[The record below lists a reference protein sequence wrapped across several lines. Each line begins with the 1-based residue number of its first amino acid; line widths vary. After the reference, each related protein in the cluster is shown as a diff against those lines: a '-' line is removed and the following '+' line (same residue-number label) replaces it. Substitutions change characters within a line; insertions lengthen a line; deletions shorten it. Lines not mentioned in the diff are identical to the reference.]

1 MAVFTTICGDTW
13 MGIYRD
19 DALIYQDHNI
29 GWDALLKLVSND
41 KIEYFGRYECSL
53 DWLDSVG
60 HMPEALRD
68 VRISYIGESLPFY
81 EYLEKS
87 GT

>member
-19 DALIYQDHNI
+19 DKLIYQDHNI
-29 GWDALLKLVSND
+29 GWDDLLKLVENER
-41 KIEYFGRYECSL
+41 IEYFGRYECSL

-60 HMPEALRD
+60 HFPNQLSGVIMLHMGQEM
-68 VRISYIGESLPFY
+68 PFY